1 MDRSRLAIIIPSF
14 NEEATIVE
22 VIAEVIEYGI
32 PIVVD
37 DGSTDQ
43 TVYLARDAGATV
55 ISHSVN
61 LGYDAALES
70 GFINANRVGCDFALT
85 IDADGQQDPIFL
97 PIFIDALLKGAD
109 VVIGIRKR
117 RPRFSESLFAMV
129 SKIMWGIRDP
139 LCGMK
144 AYRMDLYRALGH
156 FDSYGSIGTELAIYA
171 AKQQK
176 NISQIPIIDRNR
188 KDSPRFGGVL
198 GPNLKI
204 TRALFKA
211 F

>member
-1 MDRSRLAIIIPSF
+1 MEINMDKEPITVSGLKDLKSELEDLKNVQRPK
-14 NEEATIVE
+14 IVE

-97 PIFIDALLKGAD
+97 PIFLQQLPAAPGPSP
-109 VVIGIRKR
+109 
-117 RPRFSESLFAMV
+117 PRSS
-129 SKIMWGIRDP
+129 
-139 LCGMK
+139 
-144 AYRMDLYRALGH
+144 H
-156 FDSYGSIGTELAIYA
+156 
-171 AKQQK
+171 
-176 NISQIPIIDRNR
+176 
-188 KDSPRFGGVL
+188 
-198 GPNLKI
+198 GP
-204 TRALFKA
+204 
-211 F
+211 